1 VTPARDAILREIS
14 SANFPPMLPISDGGR
29 VFVAVDNIHPL
40 WALYAPA
47 IEEDPRGLLGD
58 VCAAL
63 GLPEPSIGGA
73 IITGEV
79 LAAKVYP
86 AR

>member
-1 VTPARDAILREIS
+1 
-14 SANFPPMLPISDGGR
+14 
-29 VFVAVDNIHPL
+29 L

-73 IITGEV
+73 IITGGV
-79 LAAKVYP
+79 LV
-86 AR
+86 ARIERYLVQHP